1 MPRKEEKT
9 LEEIVNEVMIE
20 DTKALL
26 EIQAG
31 VRSSIDKLVSK
42 VMRRTKIK
50 VDPKKIRQLILS
62 KL

>member
-1 MPRKEEKT
+1 MSKIEKT

-31 VRSSIDKLVSK
+31 GRGAIDKMVNK
-42 VMRRTKIK
+42 IMRRTKVK
-50 VDPKKIRQLILS
+50 VDPKKIRQMILS